1 MLNYSVLRTIR
12 KECMKRNPIY
22 LFTTVLY
29 VTIALFAGSALAQQ
43 TKHSAAPQSTP
54 DAPSA
59 ANAGLPSEDTVNAFM
74 HETMGYDPSITWKI
88 EDIRPSGAAGLAEV
102 TVIVG
107 NAQGS
112 ELSKFYVTADGKH
125 AVMGQIIPFGEH
137 PFAETA
143 QKLNA
148 GLNGSSRGPATAP
161 VTVVEFSD
169 LQCPHCKAAQPILD
183 KLLAEDTNVR
193 IVYQNFPL
201 PGHDWADMAAGYAD
215 CIGRKSGSN
224 NNDSF
229 WKFVSAVFDA
239 QSDITAANAAEKLTA
254 LADQAGEKGTEIAA
268 CAATPDTTA
277 RVQHSI
283 ALGKS
288 VGVNATPTVFIN
300 GRVISSLASV
310 PFDTLKQ
317 LVDFAAT
324 DGKK

>member
-1 MLNYSVLRTIR
+1 
-12 KECMKRNPIY
+12 MKRNSIHM
-22 LFTTVLY
+22 FV
-29 VTIALFAGSALAQQ
+29 VIIMFAGFAVAQQ
-43 TKHSAAPQSTP
+43 QTTKKASGAAPKALP
-54 DAPSA
+54 AAPSA
-59 ANAGLPSEDTVNAFM
+59 SATAALPSEDTVNAFM
-74 HETMGYDPSITWKI
+74 HDMMGYDPSITWKI
-88 EDIRPSGAAGLAEV
+88 DDIRPSDAAGLAEV
-102 TVIVG
+102 TVVVG

-112 ELSKFYVTADGKH
+112 QLNKFYVTADGKH

-137 PFAETA
+137 PFADAA
-143 QKLNA
+143 QTLNA
-148 GLNGSSRGPATAP
+148 GLNGPSRGPATAP

-169 LQCPHCKAAQPILD
+169 LQCPHCKAAHPILD

-193 IVYQNFPL
+193 LVYQNFPL

-215 CIGRKSGSN
+215 CIGRKSGPNSN
-224 NNDSF
+224 DNF

-239 QSDITAANAAEKLTA
+239 QSGITAANAAEKLTA
-254 LADQAGEKGTEIAA
+254 LADQSGEKGTEIAA
-268 CAATPDTTA
+268 CAASPDTTA

-300 GRVISSLASV
+300 GRTISSLASV

-324 DGKK
+324 DGKQ

>member
-1 MLNYSVLRTIR
+1 
-12 KECMKRNPIY
+12 MKRNSTY
-22 LFTTVLY
+22 QFVTV
-29 VTIALFAGSALAQQ
+29 VFITIVFAASALAQQ
-43 TKHSAAPQSTP
+43 AKPSAAAPQTLPS
-54 DAPSA
+54 APSSNA
-59 ANAGLPSEDTVNAFM
+59 ASTALPSEDTVNAFM
-74 HETMGYDPSITWKI
+74 HDMMGYDPSITWKI

-102 TVIVG
+102 TVVVG

-112 ELSKFYVTADGKH
+112 QLNKFYVTADGKH

-137 PFAETA
+137 PFADAA
-143 QKLNA
+143 QTLNA
-148 GLNGSSRGPATAP
+148 GLNGPSRGPATAP

-169 LQCPHCKAAQPILD
+169 LQCPHCKAAHPILD

-193 IVYQNFPL
+193 LVYQNFPL

-215 CIGRKSGSN
+215 CIGQKSSDN
-224 NNDSF
+224 F

-239 QSDITAANAAEKLTA
+239 QADITAANAAEKLTA
-254 LADQAGEKGTEIAA
+254 LADQSGEKGTEIAA

-300 GRVISSLASV
+300 GRTISSLASV

-317 LVDFAAT
+317 LVDFAAHEQ
-324 DGKK
+324 

>member
-1 MLNYSVLRTIR
+1 
-12 KECMKRNPIY
+12 MKRNSIHM
-22 LFTTVLY
+22 FV
-29 VTIALFAGSALAQQ
+29 VIIMFAGFAVAQQ
-43 TKHSAAPQSTP
+43 QTTKKASGAAPKALP
-54 DAPSA
+54 AAPSA
-59 ANAGLPSEDTVNAFM
+59 SATAALPSEDTVNAFM
-74 HETMGYDPSITWKI
+74 HDMMGYDPSITWKI
-88 EDIRPSGAAGLAEV
+88 DDIRPSDAAGLAEV
-102 TVIVG
+102 TVVVG

-112 ELSKFYVTADGKH
+112 QLNKFYVTADGKH

-137 PFAETA
+137 PFADAA
-143 QKLNA
+143 QTLNA
-148 GLNGSSRGPATAP
+148 GLNGPSRGPATAP

-169 LQCPHCKAAQPILD
+169 LQCPHCKAAHPILD

-193 IVYQNFPL
+193 LVYQNFPL

-215 CIGRKSGSN
+215 CIGCKSGPNSN
-224 NNDSF
+224 DNF

-239 QSDITAANAAEKLTA
+239 QSGITAANAAEKLTA
-254 LADQAGEKGTEIAA
+254 LADQSGEKGTEIAA
-268 CAATPDTTA
+268 CAASPDTTA

-300 GRVISSLASV
+300 GRTISSLASV

-324 DGKK
+324 DGKQ

>member
-1 MLNYSVLRTIR
+1 
-12 KECMKRNPIY
+12 MKRNSIHM
-22 LFTTVLY
+22 FV
-29 VTIALFAGSALAQQ
+29 VIIMFAGFAVAQQ
-43 TKHSAAPQSTP
+43 QTTKKASGAAPKALP
-54 DAPSA
+54 AAPSDSATA
-59 ANAGLPSEDTVNAFM
+59 ALPSEDTVNAFM
-74 HETMGYDPSITWKI
+74 HDMMGYDPSITWKI
-88 EDIRPSGAAGLAEV
+88 DDIRPSDAAGLAEV
-102 TVIVG
+102 TVVVG

-112 ELSKFYVTADGKH
+112 QLNKFYVTADGKH

-137 PFAETA
+137 PFADAA
-143 QKLNA
+143 QTLNA
-148 GLNGSSRGPATAP
+148 GLNGPSRGPATAP

-169 LQCPHCKAAQPILD
+169 LQCPHCKAAHPILD

-193 IVYQNFPL
+193 LVYQNFPL

-215 CIGRKSGSN
+215 CIGRKSGPNSN
-224 NNDSF
+224 DNF

-239 QSDITAANAAEKLTA
+239 QSGITAANAAEKLTA
-254 LADQAGEKGTEIAA
+254 LADQSGEKGTEIAA
-268 CAATPDTTA
+268 CAASPDTTA

-300 GRVISSLASV
+300 GRTISSLASV

-324 DGKK
+324 DGKQ

>member
-1 MLNYSVLRTIR
+1 
-12 KECMKRNPIY
+12 MKRNSIHM
-22 LFTTVLY
+22 FV
-29 VTIALFAGSALAQQ
+29 VIIMFAGFAVAQQ
-43 TKHSAAPQSTP
+43 QTTKKASGAAPKALP
-54 DAPSA
+54 AAPSA
-59 ANAGLPSEDTVNAFM
+59 SATAALPSEDTVNAFM
-74 HETMGYDPSITWKI
+74 HDMMGYDPSITWKI
-88 EDIRPSGAAGLAEV
+88 DDIRPSDAAGLAEV
-102 TVIVG
+102 TVVVG

-112 ELSKFYVTADGKH
+112 QLNKFYVTADGKH

-137 PFAETA
+137 PFADTA
-143 QKLNA
+143 QTLNA
-148 GLNGSSRGPATAP
+148 GLNGPSRGPATAP

-169 LQCPHCKAAQPILD
+169 LQCPHCKAAHPILD

-193 IVYQNFPL
+193 LVYQNFPL

-215 CIGRKSGSN
+215 CIGRKSGPNSN
-224 NNDSF
+224 DNF

-239 QSDITAANAAEKLTA
+239 QSGITAANAAEKLTA
-254 LADQAGEKGTEIAA
+254 LADQSGEKGTEIAA
-268 CAATPDTTA
+268 CAASPDTTA

-300 GRVISSLASV
+300 GRTISSLASV

-324 DGKK
+324 DGKQ